1 MVSLSADV
9 QVRRA
14 LGDETKWAQAIE
26 GLRASY
32 SLGVLT
38 SRGLLPHMR
47 RTLTLPDTVARQVV
61 DKPLEFPTA
70 LVGVAEARCRQ
81 LDAASILP
89 VGQVADDDDWFTE

>member
-70 LVGVAEARCRQ
+70 LVGVAEGPLPPARC
-81 LDAASILP
+81 
-89 VGQVADDDDWFTE
+89 GQHLAGRSSGR